1 MNMSHAN
8 TSFRFVRRTTQ
19 LGCFAAAIVTCAGTA
34 LAVPIVYNLG
44 VMPGG
49 TNSQGGIVSGDGNTV
64 TGWGDTTISG
74 GGSLRPFR
82 GVFPGPMQVVP
93 LTVGSVG
100 SGISFNGQHIV
111 GYTSPGNTPF
121 RWTLAS
127 GFTPL
132 NPLPGAGS
140 TFAISTSSHS
150 SASAGY
156 CFMTATGYRAVRW
169 NSTGSPQNLGTL
181 PGAFEIFPAQPSS
194 YANGISADGFTVVG
208 SASWTPG
215 VSHAFRWNM
224 PFGPMISLGTLPGH
238 NRAQA
243 VAISQDNSTIVGFSE
258 KDTGSV
264 LYPRAFRLKAPL
276 PMQNLG
282 VIPGASGGV
291 IIKALAV
298 SGNGSTVVGQSYDG
312 SVSYDGIG
320 PRAFFWTNSTGMRN
334 LKTYI
339 ASLGG
344 NVTGWIFTTASGIS
358 RDGTAI
364 SGQGTFNGQAR
375 AFLIKG
381 LPCLDPVAS
390 WFPNNGPLG
399 ICADPAWPIGSG
411 PNLPGAA
418 ATVTID
424 SDGSDPLEHA
434 WFVTIGQPAGT
445 APQPITGPV
454 FTDTQTGLT
463 FSVEGWTTPTI
474 TISNLRP
481 GHLRPQIWLGGTVT
495 NPCGTIAT
503 TLRELSVSPTCAAT
517 ACSVADIAGGGLAGL
532 TPDGIV
538 DGTDFI
544 SFINSFS
551 TGEVAIDAL
560 ADIAG
565 GGIDGLQPDGII
577 DGNDFI
583 AFINAFATGC

>member
-1 MNMSHAN
+1 MKHAN
-8 TSFRFVRRTTQ
+8 TFALSLRRATQ
-19 LGCFAAAIVTCAGTA
+19 FGCFAAALAACAGTA

-64 TGWGDTTISG
+64 TGWGDTTVSG

-82 GVFPGPMQVVP
+82 WVFPGPMQVVP
-93 LTVGSVG
+93 LTVGSAG
-100 SGISFNGQHIV
+100 SGISFNGQAIV

-127 GFTPL
+127 GFTSL
-132 NPLPGAGS
+132 HLLPGAGS
-140 TFAISTSSHS
+140 TFAISTSSNS
-150 SASAGY
+150 SVSAGY
-156 CFMTATGYRAVRW
+156 SFMPATGYRAVRW
-169 NSTGSPQNLGTL
+169 NSAGVPQNLGTL
-181 PGAFEIFPAQPSS
+181 PGAFEISPAQPSS
-194 YANGISADGFTVVG
+194 YANGISPNGSAVVG

-215 VSHAFRWNM
+215 VSHAFRWDL

-238 NRAQA
+238 NSAQA
-243 VAISQDNSTIVGFSE
+243 VAMSQDNSTIVGFSE
-258 KDTGSV
+258 KNTGSV

-282 VIPGASGGV
+282 VISGASGGV

-298 SGNGSTVVGQSYDG
+298 SGNGSTVVGHSYDG

-320 PRAFFWTNSTGMRN
+320 PRAFFWTHSTGMRN

-344 NVTGWIFTTASGIS
+344 NVTGWIFTAASGIS
-358 RDGTAI
+358 SDGTAI

-381 LPCLDPVAS
+381 LPCLPPIAS
-390 WFPNNGPLG
+390 WFLETGPVG

-411 PNLPGAA
+411 PNLPSAA
-418 ATVTID
+418 ATITID
-424 SDGSDPLEHA
+424 SDGSDPLEHV
-434 WFVTIGQPAGT
+434 WFVTIGEPAGT
-445 APQPITGPV
+445 APQPITGPD
-454 FTDTQTGLT
+454 FTDAQTGLT

-481 GHLRPQIWLGGTVT
+481 NPQLPQIWLGGTVT

-503 TLRELSVSPTCAAT
+503 TLRELRVSATCAPA
-517 ACSVADIAGGGLAGL
+517 ACSAADLVGG
-532 TPDGIV
+532 DGNPPSDGSV
-538 DGTDFI
+538 DGNDFQA
-544 SFINSFS
+544 FLNSF
-551 TGEVAIDAL
+551 AADNAL
-560 ADIAG
+560 ADIVG
-565 GGIDGLQPDGII
+565 GDGNPPADGNV
-577 DGNDFI
+577 DGNDFQ
-583 AFINAFATGC
+583 AFLNAFGVGC